1 MEGVNKEYST
11 AWMMESWESE
21 EKGWRLYE
29 ERKVRARREEVYC
42 YYKCQTCENRPIITT
57 RHTTQHNTHISW
69 SDLSLSVYVC
79 VCVWVMTLLLPVNS
93 IVPSIYLVCSDNDL
107 WDSLLC
113 LFHISSSAPAP
124 TKDGFFV
131 SSPSLHYL
139 FTITTFSPFFR
150 WSPLNFSWYF
160 PLISL
165 FWPTPIPA
173 FVSLSLFHFPCVT
186 LAPHILI
193 LSIIMWLRIEK
204 LNLTFYDPIRSF
216 HHIVEAVA

>member
-131 SSPSLHYL
+131 SPPSLHYL
-139 FTITTFSPFFR
+139 FTITTLISIIFWWYLS
-150 WSPLNFSWYF
+150 SLNFSW
-160 PLISL
+160 
-165 FWPTPIPA
+165 
-173 FVSLSLFHFPCVT
+173 HFPSSLDLLT
-186 LAPHILI
+186 YPPTYLYSHY
-193 LSIIMWLRIEK
+193 IIVSS
-204 LNLTFYDPIRSF
+204 TFL
-216 HHIVEAVA
+216 